1 MNMLHLLP
9 CLASHCTVDG
19 SLHASCLYLAYT
31 HLIDS
36 FLCYSHYL
44 QQPDDAKVADI
55 PVDKKGHVDFSKDF
69 FGRRCCLTVSG
80 QLNVET
86 HACALS
92 DVVNAT
98 AHITAQ

>member
-1 MNMLHLLP
+1 MHLSVRQRGRRKFNVTFNSPSLTQCLP
-9 CLASHCTVDG
+9 IRVVF
-19 SLHASCLYLAYT
+19 SLP
-31 HLIDS
+31 
-36 FLCYSHYL
+36 
-44 QQPDDAKVADI
+44 QPDDAKVADI

-92 DVVNAT
+92 DVVSCCLAVS
-98 AHITAQ
+98 HRK